1 MKSCPHAQSKL
12 VSPSGRDVAQRQ
24 RGLAPSLRE
33 LDLPQAKTEGV
44 LQIGKIRM
52 RFALIRTGQHRAL
65 SVICFAN
72 ASSPKG
78 RAEKP
83 VQAESLTN
91 QSSSDADLFACC
103 SFRHGLRRATFLR
116 EEGFCPYAQTNL
128 SLPLGEMSRS
138 DREGRLPCEGA
149 GLPPCGKTEG
159 VLQIGKIRMRFD
171 LIRTCQRPA
180 LSVICF
186 ANASSPKGRAE
197 KSVRT
202 DGFYRLVFTQRAVLP
217 HGRA

>member
-1 MKSCPHAQSKL
+1 MFLLVLHAIQTCFSLWERCRAATERAGFCSYAQSKP

-24 RGLAPSLRE
+24 RGL
-33 LDLPQAKTEGV
+33 V
-44 LQIGKIRM
+44 LVIFFL
-52 RFALIRTGQHRAL
+52 RFALMRIGSRAAL

-83 VQAESLTN
+83 ERAAHLTHQAISCANL
-91 QSSSDADLFACC
+91 SACC

-116 EEGFCPYAQTNL
+116 EEGFGFPRTPNL

-149 GLPPCGKTEG
+149 GFAAGK
-159 VLQIGKIRMRFD
+159 D
-171 LIRTCQRPA
+171 
-180 LSVICF
+180 
-186 ANASSPKGRAE
+186 
-197 KSVRT
+197 
-202 DGFYRLVFTQRAVLP
+202 
-217 HGRA
+217 

>member
-1 MKSCPHAQSKL
+1 MPKHFAEKYIPCRIFIRQGFSFAEKSCKIKHKSVSFGLTRSPNLSLPLGKMSRSDREGWVLLLRAAQTCLSL
-12 VSPSGRDVAQRQ
+12 WDRCRAATERACISYILSPVC
-24 RGLAPSLRE
+24 
-33 LDLPQAKTEGV
+33 
-44 LQIGKIRM
+44 
-52 RFALIRTGQHRAL
+52 LIRIGSRAAL

-91 QSSSDADLFACC
+91 QGDFDTDLFVCC

-116 EEGFCPYAQTNL
+116 EEGFGFPRKPNL

-149 GLPPCGKTEG
+149 GFAAGK
-159 VLQIGKIRMRFD
+159 D
-171 LIRTCQRPA
+171 
-180 LSVICF
+180 
-186 ANASSPKGRAE
+186 
-197 KSVRT
+197 
-202 DGFYRLVFTQRAVLP
+202 
-217 HGRA
+217 